1 MMSWF
6 KVKYKCLPHYISPHS
21 VYNGNNNWMVRLR
34 SASARDAGFYT
45 CTASN
50 NVGSADAEMS
60 LQVIRTQEKYREWGR
75 DRALTLEWGEDDI
88 HHDETVV
95 SGDISDPEFIEALVS
110 DMIGATYVNKIR
122 IYSSN
127 RR

>member
-1 MMSWF
+1 M
-6 KVKYKCLPHYISPHS
+6 
-21 VYNGNNNWMVRLR
+21 YNGNNNWIVRLR

-50 NVGSADAEMS
+50 TVGSASAEMS
-60 LQVIRTQEKYREWGR
+60 LQVIRTQEKYRKW
-75 DRALTLEWGEDDI
+75 DEDDI

-95 SGDISDPEFIEALVS
+95 SGDISDPEFIEAIVS
-110 DMIGATYVNKIR
+110 DMIGATPHMYDVCMSIR
-122 IYSSN
+122 TFSSN

>member
-1 MMSWF
+1 
-6 KVKYKCLPHYISPHS
+6 
-21 VYNGNNNWMVRLR
+21 MVRLR

-50 NVGSADAEMS
+50 NVGSAGAEMS
-60 LQVIRTQEKYREWGR
+60 LQVIRTQEKFR
-75 DRALTLEWGEDDI
+75 EWGEDDI

-95 SGDISDPEFIEALVS
+95 SGDISDPEFIEAIVS
-110 DMIGATYVNKIR
+110 AVIGATYVNKIR

-127 RR
+127 KRLTKTKLKWSQNLQL

>member
-1 MMSWF
+1 M
-6 KVKYKCLPHYISPHS
+6 
-21 VYNGNNNWMVRLR
+21 YNGNNNWMVRLR

-60 LQVIRTQEKYREWGR
+60 LQVIRTQEKYREWG
-75 DRALTLEWGEDDI
+75 EDDI

-95 SGDISDPEFIEALVS
+95 SGDVSDPEFIEAIVS
-110 DMIGATYVNKIR
+110 DMHMIGATYICQ
-122 IYSSN
+122 
-127 RR
+127 